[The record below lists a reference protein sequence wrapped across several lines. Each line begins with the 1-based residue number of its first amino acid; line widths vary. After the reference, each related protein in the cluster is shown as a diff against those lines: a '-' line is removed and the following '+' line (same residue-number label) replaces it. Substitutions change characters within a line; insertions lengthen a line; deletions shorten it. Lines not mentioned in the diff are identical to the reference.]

1 MTTETSDQKF
11 ATTGEDESYNLAERS
26 AKAGVALTNRAS
38 VSNGNVRNFF
48 RNHVWTG
55 KRCWCVV
62 WLTLLVTCLAA
73 IPGPPPVEVEVL
85 AQSTTSWDGTE
96 LPRYPRSQPE
106 ITILRI
112 QIPPHTALPLHKHPV
127 INAGVLLRGSLTVV
141 AESGRVLHLEA
152 GDSIVELVNQWH
164 YGRNDGNEPAEIIV
178 FYAGTPGKPI
188 TVTRN

>member
-1 MTTETSDQKF
+1 MRTENSNWKF
-11 ATTGEDESYNLAERS
+11 ETTGEAGSPNFGGPAVS
-26 AKAGVALTNRAS
+26 AGVALTDRAG
-38 VSNGNVRNFF
+38 VSARRTLGFF
-48 RNHVWTG
+48 RNHIWAG
-55 KRCWCVV
+55 KRFWSVV
-62 WLTLLVTCLAA
+62 WLGLLVTCLAA
-73 IPGPPPVEVEVL
+73 IPEPPPVEVEVL

-112 QIPPHTALPLHKHPV
+112 LIPPHTALPLHKHPV

-164 YGRNDGNEPAEIIV
+164 YGRNDGDEPAEIIV

-188 TVTRN
+188 TVTRG